1 LKLEIHSWRWQGIPI
16 FIRAGKNLPVTCS
29 EVFVKL
35 RQPPLTYSKS
45 KLVSNYLR
53 FRLNPD
59 VTIALGTMVM
69 NGDGPTAGHLQELF
83 ASHHPT
89 GDEMGAY
96 ERLLGEAMRGD
107 ATLFARED
115 YVEEAWRIVDPV
127 LKSTT
132 PVFSYE
138 KQTWGPPQASRV
150 IAQVGDWHEP
160 QPLPG

>member
-1 LKLEIHSWRWQGIPI
+1 M
-16 FIRAGKNLPVTCS
+16 
-29 EVFVKL
+29 FVKL
-35 RQPPLTYSKS
+35 RQPPLTYSTS
-45 KLVSNYLR
+45 TLRPNYLR

-69 NGDGPTAGHLQELF
+69 GADGPRSAVLELL

-96 ERLLGEAMRGD
+96 ERLLGEAMKGD

-127 LKSTT
+127 LKARRPSIPT
-132 PVFSYE
+132 S
-138 KQTWGPPQASRV
+138 SR
-150 IAQVGDWHEP
+150 
-160 QPLPG
+160 PGGRPRPTG